1 MTHDP
6 LCPIE
11 QACSP
16 ELGSSDGSHFLYNSD
31 HGPLIC
37 GHCDRLCCC
46 DLIAK
51 VRADERKQAGARVA
65 ERPYWEDGWPEN
77 LVMNRSS
84 AIDAAEGGDG
94 E

>member
-6 LCPIE
+6 QYADSWPAANEAGTHDPFCYFNRDNGAFDFMAGRCARC
-11 QACSP
+11 Q
-16 ELGSSDGSHFLYNSD
+16 
-31 HGPLIC
+31 
-37 GHCDRLCCC
+37 
-46 DLIAK
+46 LIAK

>member
-6 LCPIE
+6 LCPTTD
-11 QACSP
+11 CSQCD
-16 ELGSSDGSHFLYNSD
+16 ESSAEWCVT
-31 HGPLIC
+31 C
-37 GHCDRLCCC
+37 GGCRC

-51 VRADERKQAGARVA
+51 VRADERKQAGVRVA
-65 ERPYWEDGWPEN
+65 ERPYWEDEWPEN

>member
-6 LCPIE
+6 MCHLARETGEFNLMADRC
-11 QACSP
+11 
-16 ELGSSDGSHFLYNSD
+16 Y
-31 HGPLIC
+31 
-37 GHCDRLCCC
+37 HCK
-46 DLIAK
+46 LIAK
-51 VRADERKQAGARVA
+51 VRADERKQAGVRVA
-65 ERPYWEDGWPEN
+65 ERPYWEDEWPEN